1 MANSLTAAS
10 PAFWSARMGRK
21 LYKNVIYKSVAS
33 SEEQSRLSFGVS
45 VDRPYRSDLRVQNY
59 VKGTAAT
66 AQDITATS
74 DKLTID
80 KQKTILIYVDE
91 VDKLQSNYDLAMY
104 WSDEMGKRMG
114 EQIDAEFLYEVVNAN
129 NTVDDADLGG
139 TSGNPFAASVTNV
152 QLVASKINRKLDER
166 NVPMDGRFW
175 AISPQLKDFIWQY
188 IAGKESLLGDKTTEF
203 GNLGKFAGL
212 DLYVTN
218 NLAAS
223 AIWTPANNPSN
234 GDTITIGGITFTFVN
249 SIGTTAGNVLI
260 AGSTALTLDN
270 LVALINDPST
280 TNANQVGF
288 TGTSLDTVSNMVAV
302 DGTTYLQ
309 VYQKGISYI
318 TVTGSDATDIWSK
331 KTQHSLA
338 GLKGSIDL
346 VIQKNPDVQSAPMA
360 SVGKR
365 GSNYM
370 ALSVF
375 GTKTFNQGKNQIVNV
390 KVDSSSF

>member
-1 MANSLTAAS
+1 
-10 PAFWSARMGRK
+10 MGRK
-21 LYKNVIYKSVAS
+21 VYKSVVYKSLAS
-33 SEEQSRLSFGVS
+33 SEEQERLSLGLS

-104 WSDEMGKRMG
+104 WSDEMGMRMA
-114 EQIDAEFLYEVVNAN
+114 EQADAEFLYEAVNAN
-129 NTVDDADLGG
+129 NTVDDGSLGG
-139 TSGNPFAASVTNV
+139 TSGTPLSMSVSNV

-166 NVPMDGRFW
+166 NVPTDERFW
-175 AISPQLKDFIWQY
+175 VISPQIKDFLWQY
-188 IAGKESLLGDKTTEF
+188 VAGKESIFGDKTSEF
-203 GNLGKFAGL
+203 GNMGKFAGL
-212 DLYVTN
+212 SLFVSN
-218 NLAAS
+218 NLSGS

-234 GDTITIGGITFTFVN
+234 GDTITIGGVTFTFVS
-249 SIGTTAGNVLI
+249 SIGSNAGNVLI

-288 TGTSLDTVSNMVAV
+288 TGASLDTVSNMVAT
-302 DGTTYLQ
+302 DGTTYLG
-309 VYQKGISYI
+309 VVHKGASYI
-318 TVTGSDATDIWSK
+318 TVTGSDATDVWSK
-331 KTQHSLA
+331 KAQRSLA
-338 GLKGSIDL
+338 GRKGAID
-346 VIQKNPDVQSAPMA
+346 VVMQKNPDVQTAPMA

-370 ALSVF
+370 ALMLLGV
-375 GTKTFNQGKNQIVNV
+375 KTFNQGKNEIVDV
-390 KVDSSSF
+390 QVDSSGF